1 MRPAGHNGKAVLRSY
16 FSDFAAQKL
25 ELFAG
30 VTGVQ
35 MNVGDYFNLGLKHF
49 AHGLASSGPVRGFEQ
64 CIGCSDCDFQAG
76 RVRKEILLLDS
87 EGVFRCLF
95 LLGRR
100 SDDQLPFVAAQVETK
115 QFKNFGVKLH
125 ELASMLRVGPPATVV
140 SAPWGSSLL
149 PAPATYDL

>member
-1 MRPAGHNGKAVLRSY
+1 MRAGGHNYEAVLRSDL
-16 FSDFAAQKL
+16 SDFAAQKL

-64 CIGCSDCDFQAG
+64 CIGCSDCYFQAG
-76 RVRKEILLLDS
+76 RIRKEILLLDS

-100 SDDQLPFVAAQVETK
+100 SDHERPFVTPEINTK
-115 QFKNFGVKLH
+115 QLKNFRVKSH
-125 ELASMLRVGPPATVV
+125 ELASMLRAGPPARALSV
-140 SAPWGSSLL
+140 PL
-149 PAPATYDL
+149 